1 MWPLGYSGQM
11 RWPLLQARIRPA
23 RFDVLGLGECS
34 LDEVLSLPGPLSG
47 YAGSKVRAR
56 SAEVLGG
63 GQVATAMCA
72 CQRLGLRAAFAGAVG
87 DDPAGRLV
95 AEGLSGEGVALDGL
109 AVRPGARTRSARV
122 LVSGAERTVIELR
135 DPGLDLPGGAPAPE
149 LVCAASV
156 LHLDATFPEAALRA
170 ARLARERGVL
180 LSIDLEAPSKCA
192 LTLLHLADLCVIS
205 QELLAALGQDAESLA
220 QGIPGLLVVT
230 LGERGC
236 LAVNPDA
243 PDRQALLHVPA
254 LTPPALRDTTACGD
268 TFRAGLLCALLRGI
282 SPLSAALRFAC
293 AAAALKCRDLGR
305 RGCPSR
311 AEVDAFVAP
320 SGGAHASG

>member
-1 MWPLGYSGQM
+1 M

-23 RFDVLGLGECS
+23 RFDVFGLGECS
-34 LDEVLSLPGPLSG
+34 LDEVLTLPGALSG
-47 YAGSKVRAR
+47 FAGSKVRAR

-95 AEGLSGEGVALDGL
+95 TAGLSDEGVVLDGL
-109 AVRPGARTRSARV
+109 AVRPGAATRRALV

-135 DPGLDLPGGAPAPE
+135 DPGLDLPEGAPAPD
-149 LVCAASV
+149 LIRAASV
-156 LHLDATFPEAALRA
+156 LHLDATFPEPALRA

-180 LSIDLEAPSKCA
+180 LSIDVEAPGACA
-192 LTLLHLADLCVIS
+192 LALLQLADLCVIS

-220 QGIPGLLVVT
+220 QDIPGLLIIT

-236 LAVNPDA
+236 LTVDPDA
-243 PDRQALLHVPA
+243 PAGQRRLHVPA
-254 LTPPALRDTTACGD
+254 FTPPVLRDTTACGD
-268 TFRAGLLCALLRGI
+268 TFRAGLLCALLSGVT
-282 SPLSAALRFAC
+282 PLPAALRFAC

-305 RGCPSR
+305 RGCPRR

-320 SGGAHASG
+320 SAGPAPAG